1 MEVAETPQEAP
12 RFTVVDE
19 ELAAPFVPSPLP
31 IVQRMLE
38 LARVGP
44 GDKLFDLGSGDGRT
58 VIMAAKK
65 FGAEAVGVELDD
77 RLFQQSASRIAR
89 LSLHRRA
96 RIVHGSMFQT
106 DLRGATVVTL
116 YQLTGVNQRLRPILE
131 RQLRAGTRVVSHDF
145 PIPGW
150 KHTKLVTGVLE
161 DGSPHAIYL

>member
-1 MEVAETPQEAP
+1 MEVAETPQEAR
-12 RFTVVDE
+12 RFTVADE

-44 GDKLFDLGSGDGRT
+44 GDKVFDLGSGDGRT
-58 VIMAAKK
+58 VSMAAEK
-65 FGAEAVGVELDD
+65 FGAGAVGVELDD

-89 LSLHRRA
+89 LSL
-96 RIVHGSMFQT
+96 
-106 DLRGATVVTL
+106 
-116 YQLTGVNQRLRPILE
+116 RPILE
-131 RQLRAGTRVVSHDF
+131 GQLRGGTRVVSNDF

-161 DGSPHAIYL
+161 DGSPHAIYLYVVERLKEEAMAMTAE